1 MHNFYTFSQ
10 LSCAIGSL
18 IADVALY
25 PMETVL
31 HRLHLQGS
39 RTIIDNLDSGLE
51 VVPVLTRY
59 EGFFDCCESVR
70 SDEGFGGFY
79 RGFGALILQYAIRLA
94 AIKTCTVI
102 AREIVK
108 LIKQTSPTS
117 HGVVTPENLR
127 CLNDEKE
134 HSSVTSY
141 NNMPI
146 NVTGSG
152 EYISPSNSQSN
163 QRIQQVGSGNYI
175 PASSFTEDNDPY
187 RHVRHAM

>member
-1 MHNFYTFSQ
+1 
-10 LSCAIGSL
+10 
-18 IADVALY
+18 
-25 PMETVL
+25 METVL

-79 RGFGALILQYAIRLA
+79 RGFGALIFQYAIRLA
-94 AIKTCTVI
+94 AIKTCTVL
-102 AREIVK
+102 AREISG
-108 LIKQTSPTS
+108 LIKPSSLTSK
-117 HGVVTPENLR
+117 GVITQENVR
-127 CLNDEKE
+127 CPDEKGQ
-134 HSSVTSY
+134 SVAND

-146 NVTGSG
+146 NMSGSG
-152 EYISPSNSQSN
+152 EYINPSNIQTN
-163 QRIQQVGSGNYI
+163 QRIQQAGFGNYI
-175 PASSFTEDNDPY
+175 PASAFTEDNDPY